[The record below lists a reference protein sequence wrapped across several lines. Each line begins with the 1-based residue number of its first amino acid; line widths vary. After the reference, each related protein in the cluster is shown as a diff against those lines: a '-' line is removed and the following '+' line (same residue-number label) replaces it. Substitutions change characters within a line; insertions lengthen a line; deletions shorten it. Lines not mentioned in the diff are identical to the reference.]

1 MACRRCGCRMVT
13 KVGRTTPMLI
23 CSECALPVD
32 ERETTALKR
41 KRLWGAI
48 TLLGMALVSGLM
60 LFLATFNEMRTDGEL
75 SGDTDKQGEAANE
88 ERSEP

>member
-23 CSECALPVD
+23 CSDCALPVD
-32 ERETTALKR
+32 QKESAALKR

-48 TLLGMALVSGLM
+48 TLLAMAMVSGLM
-60 LFLATFNEMRTDGEL
+60 LLLATFNEIRTDGEL
-75 SGDTDKQGEAANE
+75 SGDAERQGEAANE
-88 ERSEP
+88 